1 MSQSTYAVLDA
12 DGHVTESYPQ
22 LAKYLDEPYRRRSLT
37 FPLYT
42 ADGWDRRLV
51 DKFHD
56 WAGSAEE
63 WLRALDKGGMELT
76 VLYPTLGL
84 FMSFLKDRE
93 WAVRLCRAYNTLM
106 HEEFIK
112 VSPRLQAVALLP
124 VQDPAAAALE
134 LRRAVSELGHVGGML
149 AADGT
154 HLLGDERFLP
164 VFEEADRL
172 GVMLGVH
179 ASGSHLGGAGVD
191 LFPRFIQAHTC
202 SHAFGQMRQ
211 ITSMVYEGIPERFPR
226 LRIAFLEAGCGWAP
240 YWMERMDDEY
250 AKRAEEAP
258 ALRKKP
264 SEYIRSGSIYFS
276 CEADEWLLPQ
286 ALKLVG
292 ENQIVYA
299 SDFPTGTTASPAPS
313 TRSGSAATSRIRRS
327 ARSSR
332 TTRAAS
338 TASSPKENAPV
349 MDCCSHEGPSKG
361 DAKFDIQK
369 VADGVYAAVAAPA
382 YKVNSNTAIIE
393 SDDGVVVVDT
403 HSKPSAARVIVAH
416 LRDMTTKPVRYV
428 VNTHFHWDH
437 WHGNE
442 VYPSIYPG
450 RRSSPTSS
458 RARPWSAKGSSA
470 SRTTSARCPR
480 RSPSSRPPSRK
491 LQATVSAS
499 GCVTTCAW
507 PRRTWPRSPRSSPPS
522 PPWPSSGR

>member
-12 DGHVTESYPQ
+12 DGHVTESYQQ

-93 WAVRLCRAYNTLM
+93 WAVALCRAYNTFM
-106 HEEFIK
+106 HEEFVK
-112 VSPRLQAVALLP
+112 ASPRLKAVALVP
-124 VQDPAAAALE
+124 VQDPEAAARE
-134 LRRAVSELGHVGGML
+134 MERAVRELGL
-149 AADGT
+149 AG
-154 HLLGDERFLP
+154 ERFLP

-286 ALKLVG
+286 AVKLVG

-299 SDFPTGTTASPAPS
+299 SDFP
-313 TRSGSAATSRIRRS
+313 
-327 ARSSR
+327 
-332 TTRAAS
+332 
-338 TASSPKENAPV
+338 
-349 MDCCSHEGPSKG
+349 
-361 DAKFDIQK
+361 
-369 VADGVYAAVAAPA
+369 
-382 YKVNSNTAIIE
+382 
-393 SDDGVVVVDT
+393 
-403 HSKPSAARVIVAH
+403 
-416 LRDMTTKPVRYV
+416 
-428 VNTHFHWDH
+428 HWDH
-437 WHGNE
+437 SFPG
-442 VYPSIYPG
+442 SIDEIRERG
-450 RRSSPTSS
+450 DLTDTQKRKILADNTRRLYGLKP
-458 RARPWSAKGSSA
+458 
-470 SRTTSARCPR
+470 
-480 RSPSSRPPSRK
+480 
-491 LQATVSAS
+491 
-499 GCVTTCAW
+499 
-507 PRRTWPRSPRSSPPS
+507 
-522 PPWPSSGR
+522 